1 MEALWKRRTAKL
13 MRLSATL
20 TTAGPT
26 VKVSPLSLSLSGI
39 LNMSIAESETSVW
52 EADQAIAL
60 SPNAQVIDLTES
72 IVEDFSERD
81 SESSSLDV
89 EVTPPGFITP
99 PVSRQYG
106 LRVSAMQNRQ
116 TLRRLDAWVGT
127 PRQARYI
134 PLERPPQGQNSNS
147 SQVLT
152 RPRRL
157 DTPQQVRSNY
167 MYLIVLSM
175 LVMSI

>member
-1 MEALWKRRTAKL
+1 
-13 MRLSATL
+13 
-20 TTAGPT
+20 
-26 VKVSPLSLSLSGI
+26 
-39 LNMSIAESETSVW
+39 MSIAESETSVW

-72 IVEDFSERD
+72 IFEDFSGRD

-89 EVTPPGFITP
+89 EVTPPGFSERGGESSSLDVEVTSPGFSTP
-99 PVSRQYG
+99 PVSRLSS
-106 LRVSAMQNRQ
+106 LRVIAMQNRQ
-116 TLRRLDAWVGT
+116 TLRRQDAFTRRDRRVGT

-134 PLERPPQGQNSNS
+134 PLERPPPISSPGQNSNS

-175 LVMSI
+175 LVMSV